1 MSQTAVAT
9 STEAAPRM
17 NRRQAAKIK
26 TRGKV
31 MDAART
37 LFAERGYDAAT
48 IRDIARGAGM
58 STGAVFANFQDK
70 AELFEAVLAED
81 FGQMLIDFQ
90 TGAQTDGS
98 VSERLLATLAAG
110 YRRALDTLPMMQ
122 AVIARSWF
130 QSQADNARLRVLTS
144 PLRGLITQI
153 LTDGIAQGKVK
164 RDADLGL
171 LTQMIWDSYVANYRF
186 AAYDGWS
193 MDELTPHMAR
203 QLSLVLASALSG
215 QPARNV
221 GLSV

>member
-1 MSQTAVAT
+1 
-9 STEAAPRM
+9 
-17 NRRQAAKIK
+17 
-26 TRGKV
+26 

-37 LFAERGYDAAT
+37 LFSERGYDAAT

-70 AELFEAVLAED
+70 AELFEAVLTED
-81 FGQMLIDFQ
+81 LGRMLTDFQ
-90 TGAQTDGS
+90 AGAQTDGT
-98 VSERLLATLAAG
+98 VSDRLLATLTSG

-130 QSQADNARLRVLTS
+130 QSQADNARLRVVTA

-153 LTDGIAQGKVK
+153 LTDGVARGEIK
-164 RDADLGL
+164 RDADLEL

-186 AAYDGWS
+186 AAYDGWA
-193 MDELTPHMAR
+193 MDELTPHVSR
-203 QLSLVLASALSG
+203 QLDLVLASALSG